1 MWRKLQEAILAI
13 YDERPISYTL
23 EELYQAVENMCSYKM
38 APTLYGR
45 LGGICQEHVAT
56 LVPIFQKYPYCLL
69 VLVVCVRVCVCV
81 RERESM
87 WARAP
92 SHKCVAMLWPRL
104 DNVVR
109 NFSSC
114 MWCSGCGRPTVSRW
128 SAHTHTHTHHTHTTT
143 HTPHTPHTNSVH
155 ICSAT

>member
-45 LGGICQEHVAT
+45 LRSICQEHVAT

-69 VLVVCVRVCVCV
+69 VLVVCVCTCVCVCE
-81 RERESM
+81 RERERKGM
-87 WARAP
+87 WATAP
-92 SHKCVAMLWPRL
+92 SHKCVAML
-104 DNVVR
+104 
-109 NFSSC
+109 
-114 MWCSGCGRPTVSRW
+114 
-128 SAHTHTHTHHTHTTT
+128 
-143 HTPHTPHTNSVH
+143 
-155 ICSAT
+155 